1 MARIRIEQFGPVELF
16 DEEIADV
23 TVLIG
28 PQASG
33 KSTISKLIFFFQSIP
48 DEWVNYLLSVRQTEE
63 HNPFFEFNKRL
74 RRKFVGYFGTTKHMK
89 PFHIRYEYDV
99 QKFVRLDLKDG
110 YVQIHFSDPL
120 KREIQ
125 ENFLHV
131 VKLKKEMQYEQQQL
145 DDFWNVSSWK
155 VRQQNIL
162 ETVKASIA
170 EVFGDSK
177 TPIFIPAGRSLVATL
192 SDQLQDINP
201 QQLDVLT
208 EQFIERIN
216 LLKKMFS
223 HSFEE
228 IIEDR
233 KKFSTEKID
242 FEAIR
247 LAIKMIEGVM
257 KGKYMFSDYG
267 ERIFFNEREY
277 TKLKFSSSGQQEVV
291 WILLLIFTV
300 ILERQRVFMVI
311 EEPEAHLYPNAQQEM
326 VALFALLLNVTNST
340 LVITTHSPYILSAFN
355 IYLYAAKIG
364 RKLDG
369 RANPIVDRKLRLSP
383 ERLKAYML
391 ESEGGRFRYRSII
404 DDELRLIQAEAI
416 DEASSAINRVL
427 DELMEAEEE
436 GE

>member
-110 YVQIHFSDPL
+110 YVQIHFSGPL

-383 ERLKAYML
+383 QRVKAYIL
-391 ESEGGRFRYRSII
+391 KNEGGRFRYRSII

>member
-369 RANPIVDRKLRLSP
+369 RANPIIDRKLRLSP

>member
-369 RANPIVDRKLRLSP
+369 RANPIIDRKLRLSP
-383 ERLKAYML
+383 QRVKAYIL
-391 ESEGGRFRYRSII
+391 KNEGGRFRYRSII

-427 DELMEAEEE
+427 DELMEAEEA

>member
-1 MARIRIEQFGPVELF
+1 MARIRIEHFGPVKLF
-16 DEEIADV
+16 DEEITDV

-63 HNPFFEFNKRL
+63 NNPFFEFNKRL

-99 QKFVRLDLKDG
+99 EKFVRLDLKDG

-125 ENFLHV
+125 ENFKHV
-131 VKLKKEMQYEQQQL
+131 VQMKKEMQYEEQQL

-155 VRQQNIL
+155 VRQQNVL
-162 ETVKASIA
+162 EKVKAAIA

-291 WILLLIFTV
+291 WILLLIFTI

-311 EEPEAHLYPNAQQEM
+311 EEPEAHLYPNAQKEM

-364 RKLDG
+364 NKLDQ
-369 RANPIVDRKLRLSP
+369 RAHPIVDRKLRLSP
-383 ERLKAYML
+383 ERVKAYML

-404 DDELRLIQAEAI
+404 DSELQFIQAEAI

-436 GE
+436 GS

>member
-257 KGKYMFSDYG
+257 RGKYMFSDYG

-383 ERLKAYML
+383 QRVKAYIL
-391 ESEGGRFRYRSII
+391 KNEGGRFRYRSII

>member
-1 MARIRIEQFGPVELF
+1 MPRIRIDHFGPVELF
-16 DEEIADV
+16 EEEITDV
-23 TVLIG
+23 TILVG

-48 DEWVNYLLSVRQTEE
+48 DEWVDYLISFRQMEE
-63 HNPFFEFNKRL
+63 NNPFFEFNKRL

-89 PFHIRYEYDV
+89 PFHIRYEYGAG
-99 QKFVRLDLKDG
+99 KFVRLDLKDG
-110 YVQIHFSDPL
+110 YVQIHFSDSL
-120 KREIQ
+120 KRDILETFKHIVQ
-125 ENFLHV
+125 M
-131 VKLKKEMQYEQQQL
+131 KKEMQYQEQRL

-155 VRQQNIL
+155 ARQQSVL
-162 ETVKASIA
+162 ETVKTSIDD
-170 EVFGDSK
+170 VFGDSK
-177 TPIFIPAGRSLVATL
+177 TSIFIPAGRSLVATL
-192 SDQLQDINP
+192 SDQLQDINS

-223 HSFEE
+223 HSLEE

-247 LAIKMIEGVM
+247 LAIGMIEDVM
-257 KGKYMFSDYG
+257 KGKYMFSDNG
-267 ERIFFNEREY
+267 ERIFFNEKEY

-300 ILERQRVFMVI
+300 ILERQKVFMVI
-311 EEPEAHLYPNAQQEM
+311 EEPEAHLYPNAQKEM

-364 RKLDG
+364 KKLDR
-369 RANPIVDRKLRLSP
+369 RANPIIDRKLRLSP
-383 ERLKAYML
+383 ERVKAYIL
-391 ESEGGRFRYRSII
+391 KSEGGRFCYRSII
-404 DDELRLIQAEAI
+404 DDELQLIQAEAI
-416 DEASSAINRVL
+416 DEASSSINRVL

-436 GE
+436 GK

>member
-1 MARIRIEQFGPVELF
+1 M
-16 DEEIADV
+16 

-267 ERIFFNEREY
+267 ERIFF
-277 TKLKFSSSGQQEVV
+277 
-291 WILLLIFTV
+291 
-300 ILERQRVFMVI
+300 
-311 EEPEAHLYPNAQQEM
+311 
-326 VALFALLLNVTNST
+326 
-340 LVITTHSPYILSAFN
+340 
-355 IYLYAAKIG
+355 
-364 RKLDG
+364 
-369 RANPIVDRKLRLSP
+369 
-383 ERLKAYML
+383 
-391 ESEGGRFRYRSII
+391 
-404 DDELRLIQAEAI
+404 
-416 DEASSAINRVL
+416 
-427 DELMEAEEE
+427 
-436 GE
+436 

>member
-1 MARIRIEQFGPVELF
+1 MARIRIEHFGPVKLF
-16 DEEIADV
+16 DEEITDV

-63 HNPFFEFNKRL
+63 NNPFFEFNKRL

-99 QKFVRLDLKDG
+99 EKFVRLDLKDG

-125 ENFLHV
+125 ENFKHV
-131 VKLKKEMQYEQQQL
+131 VQMKKEMQYEEQQL

-369 RANPIVDRKLRLSP
+369 RANPIIDRKLRLSP
-383 ERLKAYML
+383 QRVKAYIL
-391 ESEGGRFRYRSII
+391 KNEGGRFRYRSII

-427 DELMEAEEE
+427 DELMEAEEA